1 MKTYTGTSLLGQKGL
16 FFPFIET
23 ARFESDPET
32 HPCLSWKGN
41 FDLKLTE
48 SSDQS
53 KSKRKGGWDAR
64 WWEELLSPA
73 LKASRVQAPL
83 RSHQRGRERNWGE
96 QVLWF
101 PVSARL
107 LCKKKDS
114 TKKGNAEGAQSHGSR
129 ACPIRDQSRDLP
141 RSWDAF
147 LSCLGWSLGP
157 KVT

>member
-1 MKTYTGTSLLGQKGL
+1 M
-16 FFPFIET
+16 
-23 ARFESDPET
+23 
-32 HPCLSWKGN
+32 
-41 FDLKLTE
+41 KLTE

-53 KSKRKGGWDAR
+53 KSKRKGGWDAH

-83 RSHQRGRERNWGE
+83 RSHQRARERNWGE
-96 QVLWF
+96 QVLWLCLF

-114 TKKGNAEGAQSHGSR
+114 TKKGNAKGAQSHGLR

-157 KVT
+157 KVTEEEAFVSRLGTSDSGVGAEDALSASFPGLKGETLERML